1 MSCFLNYS
9 ISGVT
14 GDCSNI
20 SGGSFTIT
28 ITGSAPDYSI
38 EWLSPFTNTV
48 VLGAGVSA
56 YTETGL
62 TAGTYTFNIVD
73 SCITPGNTKV
83 FASIYISSGLCST
96 ITGVTNTVCHLD
108 NGSLSATTQYDYGN
122 NLYYLYH
129 STLGYITSGTT
140 NLISGRSF
148 DNLSAG
154 TYYIKVVDN
163 GGCTATTNSVII
175 QDSTTLDYDL
185 YVVNDAGCN
194 VNSGKIFINNIN
206 GTPPYTY
213 LWSNGE
219 TTQSI
224 TGLTAGSYSVTV
236 SDGSGCV
243 VNKTAEVLKVPLV
256 GQAGVIVNQPACF
269 GNNGS
274 VGIVLSG
281 GTPPF
286 FYSGSNGTTSVTFDR
301 DIGFFGLGAGQFNYF
316 IQDAGLCSFVGSVS
330 LLTPSS
336 FNIVSITTTN
346 SQCGNNQGSINV
358 NISSGT
364 PPYVYKITNSVGVES
379 SISTT
384 LPTYTFTQLA
394 SDTYTFSITD
404 GSGCQYT
411 NQYTITNEEVFT
423 FDFDVTGTTCSKNN
437 GIVKVNVVGGTG
449 PYVYEL
455 NGESQQTNLTTAT
468 FNSLPSGSYTVSVT
482 DTGENCIQS
491 STLYVSTSDDVDFIY
506 NSQNPSLSNNGYI
519 QLFITKGK
527 APYTIEWS
535 DNVNGQTGLLV
546 TGLSAG
552 TYTVNVTDSNGCVK
566 TKTIVL
572 VGVSCSVTY
581 GLYNL
586 CDDEFINNGDL
597 LEKTPLLM
605 LNEGFTDLTS
615 DEENCI
621 LNEAVFEA
629 ITVVSGVSATSVF
642 YTSTSLTDAPSES
655 LFATTVRNLLLGYDG
670 IGNVSINTNTNK
682 ITITSDCQS
691 ETSLLDSNISVNL
704 KINYDV
710 SCACSKN
717 CNPYEFVGRI
727 DFMDDEYNVPT
738 HQELTSFGSPNCLC
752 DYTSKEN
759 VQLSY
764 TNATNADSIVSM
776 TREGLYTF
784 TNESVNYA
792 LKLDKGFCGGDVGF
806 NEPTVD
812 YIKGHSFPGNFF
824 FKGRPLKIRGYRNI
838 KASQTEGWYT
848 SSVGSILSAY
858 TDDIRYIRAVSDVG
872 DLPLTGQPGDIINVG
887 TVTSSVGY
895 AWNPVTNSW
904 STSFFTDIDDNIL
917 SEVRAK
923 RNAAIKAKNQM
934 VLAMKPFTWSNN
946 YMLLH
951 SIRRWVFT
959 NTPLQTGNEI
969 IENNGADLP
978 CGYSQ
983 NLNDCGSLGPFCGPN
998 KQDDNDLC

>member
-1 MSCFLNYS
+1 MGCLLNYS
-9 ISGVT
+9 LSGIT
-14 GDCSNI
+14 GDCSNL

-28 ITGSAPDYSI
+28 INGSAPDYSI

-48 VLGAGVSA
+48 VLGPGVSA

-62 TAGTYTFNIVD
+62 TAGTYTFNVVD
-73 SCITPGNTKV
+73 SCIDPNNTKV

-96 ITGVTNTVCHLD
+96 ITGVTNTVCNLD
-108 NGSLSATTQYDYGN
+108 NGSLSAATQYDYGSN
-122 NLYYLYH
+122 KYYLYH

-140 NLISGRSF
+140 NLNSGRSF
-148 DNLSAG
+148 DGLTAG

-175 QDSTTLDYDL
+175 KDSTDLTYDL

-206 GTPPYTY
+206 GSPPYTY
-213 LWSNGE
+213 LWSNGK
-219 TTQSI
+219 TTSSI
-224 TGLTAGSYSVTV
+224 SGLTTGSYSVTV
-236 SDGSGCV
+236 SDNSGCV
-243 VNKTAEVLKVPLV
+243 VNKTAEVLKVPLI
-256 GQAGVIVNQPACF
+256 GQAGLFVSQPACF
-269 GNNGS
+269 GSNGS

-301 DIGFFGLGAGQFNYF
+301 DISFIGLGAGQFTYF
-316 IQDAGLCSFVGSVS
+316 VQDAGLCSFNGSVS
-330 LLTPSS
+330 LITPSS

-358 NISSGT
+358 NVSNGSQ
-364 PPYVYKITNSVGVES
+364 PYVYSIVNSTGVES

-384 LPTYTFTQLA
+384 LPTYSFTQLA

-404 GSGCQYT
+404 NSGCKYT
-411 NQYTITNEEVFT
+411 NQYTILNEEVFT
-423 FDFDVTGTTCSKNN
+423 FDYEVTGTTCSKNN
-437 GIVKVNVVGGTG
+437 GVVKVNVVGGSG
-449 PYVYEL
+449 PYIYEL
-455 NGESQQTNLTTAT
+455 NGESQQTTLTTAT
-468 FNSLPSGSYTVSVT
+468 FDSLPSGSYIVNVT

-491 STLYVSTSDDVDFIY
+491 STLFVTTSDGVDFIY
-506 NSQNPSLSNNGYI
+506 NSGNPNLSNNGFI
-519 QLFITKGK
+519 QLFITTGK

-535 DNVNGQTGLLV
+535 SNVNGQTGLLV

-552 TYTVNVTDSNGCVK
+552 TYTVKVTDSNNCIK
-566 TKTIVL
+566 IKTIVL

-581 GLYNL
+581 SLYNL
-586 CDDEFINNGDL
+586 CDDEFMNNGEL

-605 LNEGFTDLTS
+605 LNEGYADLVANE
-615 DEENCI
+615 DDCI
-621 LNEAVFEA
+621 LNDATFQA
-629 ITVVSGVSATSVF
+629 ITIVGGVSATSIF
-642 YTSTSLTDAPSES
+642 YTSTSLTDAPSET
-655 LFATTVRNLLLGYDG
+655 LFATTVRNLLLDYEG
-670 IGNVSINTNTNK
+670 IGNVAINTNTNK
-682 ITITSDCQS
+682 ITVTSDCGS
-691 ETSLLDSNISVNL
+691 EVSLLDSDISVNL
-704 KINYDV
+704 KINYDI
-710 SCACSKN
+710 SCACSKS
-717 CNPYEFVGRI
+717 CNPYGYLARI

-738 HQELTSFGSPNCLC
+738 HQEITSWGSSNCLC

-764 TNATNADSIVSM
+764 ANANNVDSGRNRQIFDVFYKESAEY
-776 TREGLYTF
+776 TIGLE
-784 TNESVNYA
+784 N
-792 LKLDKGFCGGDVGF
+792 GFCSGDVGF
-806 NEPTVD
+806 TVPRVD
-812 YIKGHSFPGNFF
+812 DFKGNSFPNNFF
-824 FKGRPLKIRGYRNI
+824 YKGRPVKIRGYKNI

-858 TDDIRYIRAVSDVG
+858 TDDIRYIRSVSDVG
-872 DLPLTGQPGDIINVG
+872 DLPVTGQPGDVINVG
-887 TVTSSVGY
+887 TVDLPVGY
-895 AWNPVTNSW
+895 AWDPVSSSW
-904 STSFFTDIDDNIL
+904 STTFFDVIDSYIL
-917 SEVRAK
+917 GELRAK
-923 RNAAIKAKNQM
+923 RDAALKAKLQM
-934 VLAMKPFTWSNN
+934 TLAMRPFIWANN

-951 SIRRWVFT
+951 SLRRWVFT

-983 NLNDCGSLGPFCGPN
+983 NLNDCGSLDPFCGPN